1 MIRRGS
7 FLGVSLRT
15 CGFLKIN
22 RVCHKNHTLFHSL
35 PGVDVQEHA
44 SRGDFAVNGRLLRIT
59 AIAAFVGAI
68 STFAAYVL
76 LHLINFFTNLFFF
89 QTASFDNR
97 SPANNTL
104 GLWVIVIPVVG
115 GLVIGLIAR
124 YGSEAIR
131 GHGIPEA
138 IEAILFGKSKMS
150 PKVAVLKPLS
160 SAIAI
165 GSGGPFGAEGPIIMT
180 GGAIGSLIAQHF
192 HLTGGERKTL
202 LVAGAVAGMTAV
214 FGTPVAAVLL
224 AVELLLF
231 ELRPRSLLPAAVAC
245 AVAGFT
251 RPLLIGS
258 GALFPMQ
265 TFPLGPAGLLSCVC
279 AGLVAGAMS
288 WGLSSALYKVE
299 DLFGK
304 LPVHWMWW
312 PALGGLA
319 VGIGGYFEPRA
330 LGVGYDVIGDLLHN
344 HLAISVVVG
353 LILVK
358 AVIWVIALGSGTSGG
373 VLAPLLMMGAAM
385 GAVLGPWMPGGEP
398 AVWPLIFMAATLG
411 GMMRAPIMATVFAF
425 ELTHDANVLLPLL
438 MASAVAYG
446 FTVVLMRRSI
456 LTEKIARR
464 GYHIYRE
471 YGIDPLERHFVEE
484 VMTREVQ
491 TIEAHIRVADALS
504 IHFGPTQ
511 KHRAFPVTNN
521 NALVGMLDRDAL
533 LKGSEQNAASII
545 QDLFGANV
553 PVVALPGETCRTV
566 ANRLAVHRLERL
578 PVVSDIAS
586 RSLVGVISRSDLVK
600 PSLAHFNEEERRELF
615 RRTPVHGLKKRFTN
629 ADRPTDAHRSD
640 SP

>member
-1 MIRRGS
+1 M
-7 FLGVSLRT
+7 
-15 CGFLKIN
+15 
-22 RVCHKNHTLFHSL
+22 HS
-35 PGVDVQEHA
+35 HA
-44 SRGDFAVNGRLLRIT
+44 SRGDFAADSRLLRIVI
-59 AIAAFVGAI
+59 IAAFVGAL
-68 STFAAYVL
+68 STFTAYVL
-76 LHLINFFTNLFFF
+76 LHLIHFFTNLFFF
-89 QTASFDNR
+89 QTLSFENR
-97 SPANNTL
+97 SPATNTL
-104 GLWVIVIPVVG
+104 GLWVLAMPTIG

-180 GGAIGSLIAQHF
+180 GGALGSLISQYF

-231 ELRPRSLLPAAVAC
+231 ELRPRSLLPVAVAC

-258 GALFPMQ
+258 GALFPLH
-265 TFPLGPAGLLSCVC
+265 TIPLGPLGIVSCVV
-279 AGLVAGAMS
+279 AGLVAGALS

-304 LPVHWMWW
+304 LPIHWMWW

-344 HLAISVVVG
+344 HLAIGFVIS

-358 AVIWVIALGSGTSGG
+358 AIIWVIALGSGTSGG

-385 GAVLGPWMPGGEP
+385 GAVFGPLMPGGDP
-398 AVWPLIFMAATLG
+398 SLWPLVFMAATMG
-411 GMMRAPIMATVFAF
+411 GMMRAPIMATAFAF
-425 ELTHDANVLLPLL
+425 ELTYDINAVVPLL
-438 MASAVAYG
+438 MASAVSYG
-446 FTVVLMRRSI
+446 FTVLLMPRSI

-471 YGIDPLERHFVEE
+471 YGIDPLERHIAEE

-491 TIEAHIRVADALS
+491 TIDADTPVAEALAV
-504 IHFGPTQ
+504 HFGPQQ
-511 KHRAFPVTNN
+511 KHRAFPVVRGG
-521 NALVGMLDRDAL
+521 ALVGMLDRATL
-533 LKGSEQNAASII
+533 VAAGDTPGKSVG
-545 QDLFGANV
+545 DLFGANA
-553 PVVALPGETCRTV
+553 PTMALPGETCRMIS
-566 ANRLAVHRLERL
+566 NRLAVHALERL
-578 PVVSDIAS
+578 PVVADAKS
-586 RSLVGVISRSDLVK
+586 RRLVGLISRSDLVK
-600 PSLAHFNEEERRELF
+600 PSLAFFNEEERLEIF
-615 RRTPVHGLKKRFTN
+615 RRTPLHSLTQRSVALDTRKNPTR
-629 ADRPTDAHRSD
+629 DRS
-640 SP
+640 

>member
-1 MIRRGS
+1 
-7 FLGVSLRT
+7 
-15 CGFLKIN
+15 
-22 RVCHKNHTLFHSL
+22 
-35 PGVDVQEHA
+35 VQEHA
-44 SRGDFAVNGRLLRIT
+44 SRGDFAVNARLLRIT

-68 STFAAYVL
+68 STVAAYVL
-76 LHLINFFTNLFFF
+76 LHLINFFTNLFCF
-89 QTASFDNR
+89 QTISFDNR

-104 GLWVIVIPVVG
+104 GLWVIGIPVVG

-192 HLTGGERKTL
+192 HLTGGERKAL

-265 TFPLGPAGLLSCVC
+265 TLPLGTAGLVSCVC

-319 VGIGGYFEPRA
+319 VGVGGYFEPCA

-344 HLAISVVVG
+344 QLAIGVVVG

-385 GAVLGPWMPGGEP
+385 GAVLGPLMPGGEP

-471 YGIDPLERHFVEE
+471 YGIDPLERHFAEE

-491 TIEAHIRVADALS
+491 TIDANMRVADALS
-504 IHFGPTQ
+504 VHFGPTQ
-511 KHRAFPVTNN
+511 THRAFPVINN
-521 NALVGMLDRDAL
+521 HALVGMLDREAL
-533 LKGSEQNAASII
+533 LKGREISASSII

-553 PVVALPGETCRTV
+553 PIVALPGETCRTI
-566 ANRLAVHRLERL
+566 ANRLAVHGLERL
-578 PVVSDIAS
+578 PVVSDIAT
-586 RSLVGVISRSDLVK
+586 RNLVGVISRSDLVK

-615 RRTPVHGLKKRFTN
+615 RRTPVHGLRKRFMT
-629 ADRPTDAHRSD
+629 ADRRADEDRSD
-640 SP
+640 SA

>member
-1 MIRRGS
+1 M
-7 FLGVSLRT
+7 
-15 CGFLKIN
+15 
-22 RVCHKNHTLFHSL
+22 
-35 PGVDVQEHA
+35 QEHA

-59 AIAAFVGAI
+59 AIAAVVGAI
-68 STFAAYVL
+68 STIAAYVL

-89 QTASFDNR
+89 QTASFANH
-97 SPANNTL
+97 SPANNAL
-104 GLWVIVIPVVG
+104 GLWVIAIPVVG

-180 GGAIGSLIAQHF
+180 GGAIGSLIAQYF

-251 RPLLIGS
+251 RPLVIGS

-265 TFPLGPAGLLSCVC
+265 TLPLGPTGLLSCVC
-279 AGLVAGAMS
+279 AGLLAGAMS

-358 AVIWVIALGSGTSGG
+358 ALIWVIALGSGTSGG

-471 YGIDPLERHFVEE
+471 YGIDPLERHFAEE

-491 TIEAHIRVADALS
+491 TIDAQMRLVDALS
-504 IHFGPTQ
+504 IYFGPTQ

-521 NALVGMLDRDAL
+521 NALVGMLDREAL
-533 LKGSEQNAASII
+533 VKQSNENAASTI
-545 QDLFGANV
+545 QELFGANQ
-553 PVVALPGETCRTV
+553 PVVALPGETCRTI
-566 ANRLAVHRLERL
+566 ANRLAVHGLERL
-578 PVVSDIAS
+578 PVVSDIAT
-586 RSLVGVISRSDLVK
+586 RRLIGVISRSDLVK

-615 RRTPVHGLKKRFTN
+615 RRTPVHGLKKRFMT
-629 ADRPTDAHRSD
+629 ADRSADANQSD
-640 SP
+640 GV